1 MSPFSG
7 REESIVN
14 WILSII
20 VWWLISAVIL
30 LILDRLNFGIKV
42 QSFGIALVAAVVIA
56 VLNLVLGTI
65 LRLLALP
72 LNLITL
78 FLLSWLISWFIYA
91 IVLYVAAKIVRG
103 FDIRNF
109 LSAIFGALVM
119 AILNWGANW
128 LLQSLFG

>member
-1 MSPFSG
+1 M
-7 REESIVN
+7 N

-20 VWWLISAVIL
+20 IWWLISAVIL
-30 LILDRLNFGIKV
+30 LILDRLNIGIKV
-42 QSFGIALVAAVVIA
+42 GNIGTALVAALVIA

-91 IVLYVAAKIVRG
+91 IVLYVAAKLVRG
-103 FDIRNF
+103 FEIRNF
-109 LSAIFGALVM
+109 LSALIGALVM
-119 AILNWGANW
+119 AILNWGADW
-128 LLQSLFG
+128 LLQ

>member
-1 MSPFSG
+1 M
-7 REESIVN
+7 N
-14 WILSII
+14 WILSVII
-20 VWWLISAVIL
+20 WWLISAVIL
-30 LILDRLNFGIKV
+30 LILDRLNIGIKV
-42 QSFGIALVAAVVIA
+42 GDFGTALVAALVIA

-103 FDIRNF
+103 FEIRSF
-109 LSAIFGALVM
+109 LSALIGALVM
-119 AILNWGANW
+119 AILNWGADW
-128 LLQSLFG
+128 LLQRLFG